1 MTRRLSPADL
11 ADILRDTTHAQTK
24 PQRTTAGDILVQL
37 LKALAAGVGAAML
50 IGGALW
56 LLGAPPDFLVNAA
69 ATTAV
74 IVTGVVLLVQAVP
87 SDKLLTVRRIQ
98 KVQAV
103 VIDAEFRKRKAYQAI
118 EQLEA
123 QHAEVGREWQRALA
137 ELRNENKVLRAELL
151 RYKEAGR
158 TVAFVPRSK
167 IAAEIVKDAE
177 TIIEHWFATLRPNSR
192 GEMVGEWWSRPK
204 AVAAGWTKTRHQDA
218 SKLLLDAGVSGINE
232 KLPHILPTFADAG
245 AALYRLH
252 TYCEQ
257 ASREPDMPRRQEPY
271 VDMD

>member
-11 ADILRDTTHAQTK
+11 SDILRDTTHAQTK
-24 PQRTTAGDILVQL
+24 PPRTTAGDILVQV

-50 IGGALW
+50 VGGALW
-56 LLGAPPDFLVNAA
+56 LLAAPPAFIGNAA

-74 IVTGVVLLVQAVP
+74 IVAGTMLLVQAVP

-98 KVQAV
+98 QVQAV
-103 VIDAEFRKRKAYQAI
+103 VIDAEFRKRQAYQAI

-123 QHAEVGREWQRALA
+123 QHAEAGREWQRALA

-158 TVAFVPRSK
+158 DRAYVTRSK
-167 IAAEIVKDAE
+167 IDADTVKAAQTIVD
-177 TIIEHWFATLRPNSR
+177 HWFATLRPNVR
-192 GEMVGEWWSRPK
+192 GEIVGEWWSRPK
-204 AVAAGWTKTRHQDA
+204 ATAAGWTKTRHEDA
-218 SKLLLDAGVSGINE
+218 ARLLKDAGIIAYNE
-232 KLPHILPTFADAG
+232 KLPYILPTFADAG

-252 TYCEQ
+252 THCEQ

-271 VDMD
+271 VDTD